1 VRILIVEDDE
11 VQRRALASFLSESGF
26 TVAEAG
32 TAKEGEYFAVE
43 FATALAVIDLGLPD
57 GSGMSLVEKLRADG
71 ASFPI
76 LILTARDHWED
87 KVKGLNAGADD
98 YVVKPFNVAE
108 LSARINALLRR
119 AAGSPHPVLRAGPL
133 SLDSLARRVELDG
146 EAVTLTDLEY
156 RIIEILVARK
166 GEVVTRSYLVDQL
179 YQQDYDRDSNVIDV
193 MINRLRK
200 KLAHETPLIETV
212 RGAGYRMAGD

>member
-1 VRILIVEDDE
+1 MRILIVEDDE
-11 VQRRALASFLSESGF
+11 VQRRSLANHLTESGF
-26 TVAEAG
+26 TVEQAG
-32 TAKEGEYFAVE
+32 TASEGAYFAEE

-57 GSGMSLVEKLRADG
+57 GSGQALVEKLRADG
-71 ASFPI
+71 ADFPI

-98 YVVKPFNVAE
+98 YVVKPYNVDE

-119 AAGSPHPVLRAGPL
+119 AAGSSRPVLQAGPL
-133 SLDSLARRVELDG
+133 SLDTLSRHVSLGG
-146 EAVTLTDLEY
+146 ESIELTDFEY
-156 RIIEILVARK
+156 RILEILIARR
-166 GEVVTRSYLVDQL
+166 GDVVSRSHLVDQL

-200 KLAHETPLIETV
+200 KFGQQAQLIETV
-212 RGAGYRMAGD
+212 RGAGYRMRSS